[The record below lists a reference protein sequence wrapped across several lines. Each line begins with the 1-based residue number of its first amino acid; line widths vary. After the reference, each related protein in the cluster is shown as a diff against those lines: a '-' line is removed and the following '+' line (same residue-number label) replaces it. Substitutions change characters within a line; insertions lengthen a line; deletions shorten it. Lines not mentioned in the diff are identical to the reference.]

1 MGLAETCRNCRNAQG
16 CDCRATLARFFSILQ
31 TVNQRVSTLKQA
43 SAVAKRSPVNITI
56 DKLSFDLLSPIYEAE
71 LTERLRSAGLASKL
85 VKLRDRHWYIQVG
98 AAASGIYF
106 ALGSRFSP
114 CTSRLIS
121 RPSAYPTFADYQ
133 NQLELLLSKQ
143 EIKDLRITRLDLAI
157 DYQEELASILRGFDF
172 KRKQAQVSYSDK
184 GGKRTGLCVGKGTE
198 KILVYD
204 KAIESN
210 LSQPLTRIEVQLSG
224 KKLPA
229 RDLSGLEKVLLGT
242 KWNPFDQIS
251 LNDVGLPENPASLPS
266 IQQERLSL
274 LTPILNREGLFSARR
289 VFNEQGNF
297 QRDYQP
303 LINIQPWK
311 QQPYTSFKEHF
322 SNFFNPKTKENQD
335 GNYRKAEASK
345 S

>member
-1 MGLAETCRNCRNAQG
+1 MGVTQTCPVCGSHNECF
-16 CDCRATLARFFSILQ
+16 CLKSVVRFIEILR
-31 TVNQRVSTLKQA
+31 TVDQRVSTLKQT
-43 SAVAKRSPVNITI
+43 SAVATRSPVNITI
-56 DKLSFDLLSPIYEAE
+56 DKLSFELPSPIYEAE
-71 LTERLRSAGLASKL
+71 LTERLRSAGFASKL
-85 VKLRDRHWYIQVG
+85 VKLRDRRWYIQVG

-114 CTSRLIS
+114 CTSRLIT
-121 RPSAYPTFADYQ
+121 RPSAYPTFAHYQ
-133 NQLELLLSKQ
+133 NQLEQLLSKQ
-143 EIKDLRITRLDLAI
+143 EIKNLRITRLDLAI
-157 DYQEELASILRGFDF
+157 DYQEELSSILRGFDF
-172 KRKQAQVSYSDK
+172 KRKQAQVSYIDR
-184 GGKRTGLCVGKGTE
+184 GGKRTGLCIGKGTE

-229 RDLSGLEKVLLGT
+229 RDLSSLEKVLLDT

-251 LNDVGLPENPASLPS
+251 LNDVELPEHPASLPS
-266 IQQERLSL
+266 IQQERLSS

-297 QRDYQP
+297 QRDYQS
-303 LINIQPWK
+303 LINVQPWK
-311 QQPYTSFKEHF
+311 QQPYASFKEHF
-322 SNFFNPKTKENQD
+322 SNFFNPKTKERQD
-335 GNYRKAEASK
+335 GNYRETEASK